1 MINIEHTTTILAPT
15 DFTTVGD
22 AALQHANIFAQRM
35 QKTITILHVI
45 DSYSEK
51 TEAMERLQPL
61 AAANQKATGIH
72 TDFTTST
79 GSIFEQIGH
88 AADILNAAFVVMGTH
103 GITGMQ
109 KITGSKALKVIS
121 KSHKPFVVVQ
131 KVPSNNPYKT
141 IIVPM
146 SYQPESKQSLFH
158 IMHIAKLFNATCH
171 IIHDTNNDPHLEN
184 NIKNNVAYA
193 ESFLS
198 DNGIEF
204 RTASVD
210 ITLGDFN
217 ESVLRYAK
225 HHHADLIT
233 LITPQNISLIEFL
246 MQPAEQFMIAN
257 QDGIPV
263 MCIHPDYNGM
273 KYGSVFAK

>member
-1 MINIEHTTTILAPT
+1 MINIEHSKTILAPT
-15 DFTTVGD
+15 DFTPVGD
-22 AALQHANIFAQRM
+22 AALQHANIFAERM
-35 QKTITILHVI
+35 LKPITLLHVI
-45 DSYSEK
+45 DNYSEK
-51 TEAMERLQPL
+51 HEAMERLKPIAL
-61 AAANQKATGIH
+61 ANQKATGIQ

-79 GSIFEQIGH
+79 GTIFEQIGH

-146 SYQPESKQSLFH
+146 SHQPESKQPLFH

-171 IIHDTNNDPHLEN
+171 IIHDTSKDPHTEN

-193 ESFLS
+193 ENFLS
-198 DNGIEF
+198 DNGIEY
-204 RTASVD
+204 RTAKVD

-217 ESVLRYAK
+217 ETVLRYAK

-246 MQPAEQFMIAN
+246 MQPAEQFIIAN
-257 QDGIPV
+257 EEGIPV